1 MRTFPSNIQFCNL
14 TQEHVDSSQPTR
26 KMAERKEVVGGSGGV
41 ARRWYYESC
50 VVEKEQKNTEYL
62 AKPLSFTIQTS
73 QLPCRQRYDQENTT
87 ENSEPHHC
95 TLISSCIHRIHSCFV
110 FFSIIFF
117 LIFSFF
123 FFPNQSRATIQG
135 ISLEDKYTYQTSKDL
150 LVALHSRQ
158 LLEIEESRVYVWHV
172 HA

>member
-1 MRTFPSNIQFCNL
+1 MGC
-14 TQEHVDSSQPTR
+14 
-26 KMAERKEVVGGSGGV
+26 V

-110 FFSIIFF
+110 FFLEFFFLHFFF
-117 LIFSFF
+117 LI
-123 FFPNQSRATIQG
+123 SRAQRYKASHWRTNTLTKPRRICWWLCTPG
-135 ISLEDKYTYQTSKDL
+135 SSWRLKRAACTCGMCM
-150 LVALHSRQ
+150 RNMG
-158 LLEIEESRVYVWHV
+158 
-172 HA
+172 